1 MVTVLKGPLAVG
13 KTLENTGEWMAYRE
27 RERLREGEVELDP
40 GKGLKLRVVEM
51 ERPDSRTPKSTRFV
65 TTASR
70 QRLSTQAVADV
81 YLKRWPHQEDLFR
94 RGRNG
99 IGLERTNGDGV

>member
-1 MVTVLKGPLAVG
+1 M
-13 KTLENTGEWMAYRE
+13 RE
-27 RERLREGEVELDP
+27 AEVELAP
-40 GKGLKLRVVEM
+40 GEAQGLRLRVVEM
-51 ERPDSRTPKSTRFV
+51 ERPDSRHPKSTRFV

-81 YLKRWPHQEDLFR
+81 YLKRRPHQEDLFR

-99 IGLERTNGDGV
+99 IGLERSSGYGVTKKEVQKLESMPDDI